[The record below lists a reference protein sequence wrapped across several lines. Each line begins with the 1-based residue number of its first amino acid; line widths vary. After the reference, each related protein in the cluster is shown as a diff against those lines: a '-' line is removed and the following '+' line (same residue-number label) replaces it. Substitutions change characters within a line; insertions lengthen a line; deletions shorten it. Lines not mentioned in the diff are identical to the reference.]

1 MFNRLKYDTC
11 STRTDFSDNVSIF
24 DHAMD
29 VSRFVHC
36 SPCRHEK
43 GLIAGNTASTLT
55 PFPNAVNVS
64 EVHGSMIALENDLR
78 GQTRSVTRCPAYD
91 YVPTPGRIVAKEL
104 YKPVVHAD
112 IDTNRVNHHTGC
124 QMIGYKPV
132 PAPPKA
138 AEPIDCTK

>member
-11 STRTDFSDNVSIF
+11 TTRTDFSDNVSIF

-43 GLIAGNTASTLT
+43 GLIAGNTVSTIAA
-55 PFPNAVNVS
+55 FPNARNVNA
-64 EVHGSMIALENDLR
+64 VHGDMIALENDLR

-91 YVPTPGRIVAKEL
+91 YSPQAGRITAREL
-104 YKPVVHAD
+104 YKPVTHAD
-112 IDTNRVNHHTGC
+112 IDTAHVNHHGAC

-132 PAPPKA
+132 PAPPGPR
-138 AEPIDCTK
+138 EQIDCSK